1 MISTDKTVTI
11 IGAGL
16 AGLSAAYELHRAG
29 WKITVLEARPRVGG
43 RVYSVRSFAHG
54 QVAEGGGEF
63 IDASH
68 TRMMA
73 LANEFNLKL
82 GRVGSWQTQQG
93 DWCSLDGK
101 AGPVSDSSIWGTNLE
116 EETEHVWRALAE
128 LGKLVSDP
136 AQPQAAR
143 DASHLDPQSA
153 LDWIHSLDVHPLAKS
168 HFIQHIRAEY
178 TTEPD
183 RFSLL
188 DLARNSAM
196 YYTSGHF
203 HHNFR
208 VIGGNDLIPC
218 ALADVLPDVRLNT
231 IVTSIQLLPE
241 EVIVT
246 YKQCDSH

>member
-168 HFIQHIRAEY
+168 HFIFATRSGAKLGNVLHKRALSSQFSR
-178 TTEPD
+178 D
-183 RFSLL
+183 RRERFDSLCIGRCSAGCTFEHNR
-188 DLARNSAM
+188 DLHPAFA
-196 YYTSGHF
+196 
-203 HHNFR
+203 
-208 VIGGNDLIPC
+208 
-218 ALADVLPDVRLNT
+218 
-231 IVTSIQLLPE
+231 
-241 EVIVT
+241 
-246 YKQCDSH
+246 